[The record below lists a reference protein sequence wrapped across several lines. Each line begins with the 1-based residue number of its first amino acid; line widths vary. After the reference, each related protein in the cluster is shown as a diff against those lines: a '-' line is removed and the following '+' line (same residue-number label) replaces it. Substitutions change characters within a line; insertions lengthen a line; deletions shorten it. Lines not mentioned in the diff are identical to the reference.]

1 MLIKCDECSKQVS
14 DKALYCPHC
23 GYPINQKAIRN
34 IKSTRRT
41 RLPNGFGQITKLK
54 NKALTKPY
62 RAMVTT
68 GKDEYGKPICKLLK
82 PESYFKSYNE
92 AYKALV
98 EYNKNPYELNNNI
111 TMNELFNRWFD
122 VYKSKELSKS
132 RYGII
137 KSVWTYCKSVYNI
150 PVILIRG
157 KHIKYCIEY
166 GTVIK
171 NGKEKKL
178 TSSMQE
184 VAKQLFNMLLDYAL
198 EFELIDKNYS
208 KNINLSNL
216 TNVKEYTV
224 ANKHIVFSDEELKV
238 LWDNTNLDFVDLI
251 LVQCYTGFRPSE
263 LLNIELKNVDIENG
277 IIIGGSKTDAGKNRP
292 VPIHPKIEHIIRHY
306 YENSKKNNKHF
317 LFTYKNKSISYMVYR
332 KHFSEIINALD
343 LNLNHK
349 LHDGRKTFVTLA
361 KRYNLNEYAIKYIVG
376 HAISDLTEKVYT
388 ERNILWL
395 VSEMKK
401 IE

>member
-1 MLIKCDECSKQVS
+1 M
-14 DKALYCPHC
+14 
-23 GYPINQKAIRN
+23 
-34 IKSTRRT
+34 
-41 RLPNGFGQITKLK
+41 
-54 NKALTKPY
+54 
-62 RAMVTT
+62 
-68 GKDEYGKPICKLLK
+68 
-82 PESYFKSYNE
+82 
-92 AYKALV
+92 
-98 EYNKNPYELNNNI
+98 
-111 TMNELFNRWFD
+111 
-122 VYKSKELSKS
+122 
-132 RYGII
+132 
-137 KSVWTYCKSVYNI
+137 
-150 PVILIRG
+150 IRG